1 MKHQARITLL
11 VTFLITL
18 LLAGCSQAGNTGAG
32 SLFGSVQG
40 EHIEKTSAGEELF
53 FTIPINQSFVDAG
66 QTIAIRAGGKVET
79 GWLRII
85 FRDPDGNIAWDPGEF
100 GGDFIVNTFY
110 IPTRPGVYK
119 LGVAWKDAT
128 TATYDVSYQG
138 EQLTP
143 LALVPGLGM
152 ILVAIAFII
161 YSLRKGGTWSYL
173 GLGALAWAVTVAIK
187 MLIAL
192 VANSPIYQA
201 LYNPDS
207 LWAPGSILF
216 YLYIGALTG
225 LTEVL
230 LTWLVLRY
238 TRLGR
243 APWNK
248 ALAFGVGFG
257 AFEALLLGLGS
268 LLGMLVGLLAPQTLP
283 AAAMGSMVQANNLL
297 FDLAPIVERIATI
310 FVHILCNVLL
320 FYGVVT
326 LRSRWLWVSFAF
338 KTLLDSVAGFA
349 QLWGVGT
356 VERIWIIEAVIIIFG
371 ILGWWGTR
379 AVARRYPSLVEEQPV
394 VTTD

>member
-1 MKHQARITLL
+1 MKHPERIILL
-11 VTFLITL
+11 VAFIIAL
-18 LLAGCSQAGNTGAG
+18 LLAGCSQANNSGAG
-32 SLFGSVQG
+32 SLIGSVQG
-40 EHIEKTSAGEELF
+40 QHIEKTSAGEELF
-53 FTIPINQSFVDAG
+53 FTIAIDQSFIDAG
-66 QTIAIRAGGKVET
+66 QPIAIRAAGTVES

-100 GGDFIVNTFY
+100 GGDFTVNTFY
-110 IPTRPGVYK
+110 QPPSTGNYR

-143 LALVPGLGM
+143 LALAPGLGM

-173 GLGALAWAVTVAIK
+173 GLGALAWTVTVAIK

-192 VANSPIYQA
+192 VANAPIYQA

-248 ALAFGVGFG
+248 AFAFGAGFG
-257 AFEALLLGLGS
+257 AFEALLLGLSS
-268 LLGMLVGLLAPQTLP
+268 LFGMLVGLLAPQTLP
-283 AAAMGSMVQANNLL
+283 AAAIGSMLQANNLL

-320 FYGVVT
+320 FYAIAT
-326 LRSRWLWVSFAF
+326 RRSRWLWVSFVF

-356 VERIWIIEAVIIIFG
+356 IERIWIIEAVIIIFG
-371 ILGWWGTR
+371 ILGWGGTR
-379 AVARRYPSLVEEQPV
+379 AVARRYPSPVEEQAV
-394 VTTD
+394 